1 MGGKDSEEKPGDGKQ
16 TSFSKSGWCKQSK
29 LDDYGSGGDSAGL
42 SYSSD

>member
-1 MGGKDSEEKPGDGKQ
+1 MGGGNGEGKSSDGKQ
-16 TSFSKSGWCKQSK
+16 TSFSKSGWCKQLK

>member
-1 MGGKDSEEKPGDGKQ
+1 MGDDRPVRQSTLDRYGVYYSPKD
-16 TSFSKSGWCKQSK
+16 KSQKA